1 MSKIELLKLKGY
13 THVDQSLE
21 QFIYN
26 FLVYYNSKYNTTYLN
41 GIPQCDKGRHRSL
54 GDITGIC
61 KYYYGKQVTKEEVKE
76 ILLDFGE
83 KLVGH
88 FCPTIRKRIYEHTDK
103 YSTWSQCSNKDIDE
117 YGDPITYRTHVT
129 KLQNKPEM
137 SLS

>member
-1 MSKIELLKLKGY
+1 MNKIEQLKLKGY
-13 THVDQSLE
+13 THQDQTLE

-26 FLVYYNSKYNTTYLN
+26 FLVRYNSKYNTIHFN

-61 KYYYGKQVTKEEVKE
+61 KYYYGEQVTKEQVKE
-76 ILLDFGE
+76 ILLDFGT

-88 FCPTIRKRIYEHTDK
+88 YCPTIKKRIYEHTDK
-103 YSTWSQCSNKDIDE
+103 YSAWTQCYGRDEDE
-117 YGDPITYRTHVT
+117 YGDPITYRDHVT
-129 KLQNKPEM
+129 KLQNKSEM